1 MKAVERRGTKKY
13 GLLTL
18 YVEGIRIRKEKKKQ
32 KEKKTEK
39 EHMLKLLLLYL
50 TRSG

>member
-32 KEKKTEK
+32 KGEKTERRKNRK
-39 EHMLKLLLLYL
+39 EE
-50 TRSG
+50 GNIC